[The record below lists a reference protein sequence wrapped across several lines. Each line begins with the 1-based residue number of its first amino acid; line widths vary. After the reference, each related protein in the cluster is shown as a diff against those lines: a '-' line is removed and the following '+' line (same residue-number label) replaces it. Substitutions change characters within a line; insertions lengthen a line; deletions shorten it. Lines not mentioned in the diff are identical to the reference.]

1 MTALTV
7 RVQSGAIVPATLTP
21 NGVADIGD
29 ACTHCGCDTV
39 PGSGAWVNR
48 VPSGADS
55 YDADGNPTEPETSGY
70 ICADCQAVECDR
82 CGELTIEYSAAPS
95 GNGFWC
101 DDCRESNAPRATVA
115 DVLAQHGVPHSVTP
129 TGLRVEGGA
138 A

>member
-1 MTALTV
+1 MTATTLTV

-29 ACTHCGCDTV
+29 ACTHCGCDTS

-82 CGELTIEYSAAPS
+82 CGELTIEYGAAPS
-95 GNGFWC
+95 GYGFWC
-101 DDCRESNAPRATVA
+101 DDCADAGDDDATENVA
-115 DVLAQHGVPHSVTP
+115 A
-129 TGLRVEGGA
+129 
-138 A
+138 